1 MALPLRTYN
10 PEEIPASV
18 TLEQATNNLLVM
30 MLTQLAT
37 KTLPHCYDV
46 EAESCSYAC
55 TNTIFAE
62 EVLHRAEEPL
72 VAFASN
78 PRQDLLGAVELLGG
92 LLALE
97 LVDVQTPRLDILD
110 DGVPRQ
116 CGPDAIA

>member
-1 MALPLRTYN
+1 MALPLRNYN

-30 MLTQLAT
+30 MLTQFAT

-62 EVLHRAEEPL
+62 EVLHRAEEWIEKHL
-72 VAFASN
+72 I
-78 PRQDLLGAVELLGG
+78 ELLNDLHASG
-92 LLALE
+92 L
-97 LVDVQTPRLDILD
+97 VNR
-110 DGVPRQ
+110 
-116 CGPDAIA
+116 